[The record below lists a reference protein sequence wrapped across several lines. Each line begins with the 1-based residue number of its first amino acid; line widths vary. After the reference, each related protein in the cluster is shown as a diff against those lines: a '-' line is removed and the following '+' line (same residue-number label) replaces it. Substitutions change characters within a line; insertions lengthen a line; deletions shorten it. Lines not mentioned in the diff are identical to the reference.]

1 MQTTTSAPRT
11 KDRPEPPTN
20 GWDLEGVDDGVDNAI
35 DVDDGAE
42 VEDEVSFATVPD
54 VIQVSCHHQH
64 NQPTC
69 NTHKKWDQFCA
80 SAALCSHSSMILHLL
95 CGYSFKLPQLCVD
108 TALFPQF
115 YVPAGLCPHSSMILH
130 LLRGYSFKFSQ
141 LCVDTALFLQFYVPA
156 GLCPHSSVLLQLCVP
171 IALYSRSSV
180 SPQLYSHTALCSNS
194 SVFPFPTALCSIFF
208 RALCSYSSLS

>member
-130 LLRGYSFKFSQ
+130 LL
-141 LCVDTALFLQFYVPA
+141 VATALSS
-156 GLCPHSSVLLQLCVP
+156 HSSVLIQ
-171 IALYSRSSV
+171 
-180 SPQLYSHTALCSNS
+180 
-194 SVFPFPTALCSIFF
+194 
-208 RALCSYSSLS
+208 LCSYSSTFPRVYVPTALCCYSSVFP